1 MRPLETSANSS
12 LKSNLEAKTIEEE
25 DEDEDIEGG
34 SN

>member
-1 MRPLETSANSS
+1 MRPLEISANSS

-25 DEDEDIEGG
+25 DEDEYAENG